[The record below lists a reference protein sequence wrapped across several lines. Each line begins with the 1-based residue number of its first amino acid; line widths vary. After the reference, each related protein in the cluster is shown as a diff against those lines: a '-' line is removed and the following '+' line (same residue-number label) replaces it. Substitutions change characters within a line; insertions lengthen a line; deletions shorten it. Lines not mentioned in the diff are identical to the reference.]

1 MKHRPAPLLWRG
13 SRLARQLL
21 VRLLQAALCA
31 AALACGDARGSL
43 VILSDTTAAPAVR
56 VVVALPFD
64 PAMLPSVAAA
74 PLPDG
79 PHGDSVRLAIARH
92 DSAAR
97 ADVLFQ
103 RARTAANDA
112 ARSLAPLDRSSGG
125 YAARYSAW
133 SALADSAERLRA
145 TRDRVRQRLKTLS
158 TRLGPAAPELN
169 GGVHRTRSRTSADSG
184 ARAAG
189 LELQFATLRGG
200 SARVSLPPG
209 EWWIAC
215 TTMDGA
221 LILPAVRVQ
230 IEAGDRDTVVLRP
243 EPVAPE

>member
-1 MKHRPAPLLWRG
+1 
-13 SRLARQLL
+13 
-21 VRLLQAALCA
+21 VRLVQATLCA

-64 PAMLPSVAAA
+64 PAALPLVAAA

-97 ADVLFQ
+97 ADAAFQ

-112 ARSLAPLDRSSGG
+112 ARSLARLDRASDG
-125 YAARYSAW
+125 YEARYSAW
-133 SALADSAERLRA
+133 WALADSAERLRA
-145 TRDRVRQRLKTLS
+145 TRDRVGRRLEALN

-169 GGVHRTRSRTSADSG
+169 GGAHRTRSRTSADSG

-189 LELQFATLRGG
+189 RDLEAATLRGG
-200 SARVSLPPG
+200 SASVSLPPG

-215 TTMDGA
+215 TTIDGA
-221 LILPAVRVQ
+221 LILPAVRVH
-230 IEAGDRDTVVLRP
+230 IEAGGRDTVVLRT
-243 EPVAPE
+243 EPIAPE